1 MHDLTIK
8 IFGTIYILNRER
20 NQMDK
25 KVSRVELEYGLRSL
39 RRKRMFLWVMIG
51 IYLPMIWIV
60 IDISGSDKITGIYFG
75 FWLVFVTIAA
85 NVTAFARCPSCKNLF
100 HMNGVFPMYFRNCLH
115 CGLHI
120 SGEDNKNKFE

>member
-1 MHDLTIK
+1 M
-8 IFGTIYILNRER
+8 GG
-20 NQMDK
+20 

-51 IYLPMIWIV
+51 IYLPMIWVV
-60 IDISGSDKITGIYFG
+60 IDISGSDKTTGIFFA

-85 NVTAFARCPSCKNLF
+85 NVTAFARCPNCKNFF

-120 SGEDNKNKFE
+120 SGEDKKNKFE